1 MISKKVAEMILLQA
15 NREFY
20 SERLY
25 IAMEYYFKSLD
36 LNSYAKLFN
45 DYALEE
51 RNHAYK
57 MLDFLDEHN
66 CSTKISKIDEVNT
79 VYSSPKDVFEKAYTH
94 EIQVTK
100 WITEIYHQAVKDNDV
115 ASQQFLDWF
124 LEEQREEEDKMLTR
138 LNRLKLA
145 GDNMSAILFLD
156 IHDGATA
163 GLSTNQL

>member
-1 MISKKVAEMILLQA
+1 MISKKVAEELLKQA
-15 NREFY
+15 DREFL

-36 LNSYAKLFN
+36 LNGYARLFN

-51 RNHAYK
+51 RTHAYK

-66 CSTKISKIDEVNT
+66 CSTKISGIEDVLT
-79 VYSSPKDVFEKAYTH
+79 TYSSPKDVFEKAYAH

-100 WITEIYHQAVKDNDV
+100 WITDIYKLAIKEGDI
-115 ASQQFLDWF
+115 ASQKFLDWYI
-124 LEEQREEEDKMLTR
+124 EEQREEEDKMFER

-145 GDNMSAILFLD
+145 GDNIAAILFLEKE
-156 IHDGATA
+156 DGK
-163 GLSTNQL
+163 

>member
-1 MISKKVAEMILLQA
+1 MISKKVAEEILKQA

-36 LNSYAKLFN
+36 FNRYAKLFN

-57 MLDFLDEHN
+57 MLEFLDEHN
-66 CSTKISKIDEVNT
+66 CSTKLSSIDDVLTE
-79 VYSSPKDVFEKAYTH
+79 YSSPKDVFEKAYAH

-100 WITEIYHQAVKDNDV
+100 WITNIYKLAIKEGDI

-124 LEEQREEEDKMLTR
+124 IEEQREEEDKMLER

-145 GDNMSAILFLD
+145 GDNMAAILFLEH
-156 IHDGATA
+156 HDGI
-163 GLSTNQL
+163 

>member
-1 MISKKVAEMILLQA
+1 MISKKVAEMLLVQA

-36 LNSYAKLFN
+36 LNSYANLFN

-51 RNHAYK
+51 RSHAYK

-66 CSTKISKIDEVNT
+66 CSTKLSKIDDVT
-79 VYSSPKDVFEKAYTH
+79 TDYSSPKDVFEKAYIH
-94 EIQVTK
+94 ELQVTK
-100 WITEIYHQAVKDNDV
+100 WITDIYHVAVKENDV

-145 GDNMSAILFLD
+145 GNDMSAILFLD
-156 IHDGATA
+156 MHDGATA
-163 GLSTNQL
+163 GLKTGQL

>member
-1 MISKKVAEMILLQA
+1 MISKKVAEELLKQV
-15 NREFY
+15 NREFL

-36 LNSYAKLFN
+36 LNGYARLFN

-57 MLDFLDEHN
+57 MLEFLDEHN
-66 CSTKISKIDEVNT
+66 CSTTISGIEDVLT
-79 VYSSPKDVFEKAYTH
+79 SYTSPKDVFEKAYAH

-100 WITEIYHQAVKDNDV
+100 WITDIYKLAIKEGDI
-115 ASQQFLDWF
+115 ASQQFLDWYI
-124 LEEQREEEDKMLTR
+124 EEQREEEDKMVER

-145 GDNMSAILFLD
+145 GDNMAAILFLEKE
-156 IHDGATA
+156 DGK
-163 GLSTNQL
+163 

>member
-1 MISKKVAEMILLQA
+1 MISKKVAEELLKQV
-15 NREFY
+15 NREFL

-36 LNSYAKLFN
+36 LNGYARLFN

-57 MLDFLDEHN
+57 MLEFLDEHN
-66 CSTKISKIDEVNT
+66 CSTTISGIEDVLT
-79 VYSSPKDVFEKAYTH
+79 SYASPKDVFEKAYAH

-100 WITEIYHQAVKDNDV
+100 WITDIYKLSIKEGDI
-115 ASQQFLDWF
+115 ASQQFLDWYI
-124 LEEQREEEDKMLTR
+124 EEQREEEDKMLER

-145 GDNMSAILFLD
+145 GDNMAAILFLEKE
-156 IHDGATA
+156 DGK
-163 GLSTNQL
+163 

>member
-1 MISKKVAEMILLQA
+1 MISKKVAEELLKQV
-15 NREFY
+15 NREFL

-36 LNSYAKLFN
+36 LNGYAKLFN

-57 MLDFLDEHN
+57 MLEFLDEHN
-66 CSTKISKIDEVNT
+66 CSTTISGIEDVLT
-79 VYSSPKDVFEKAYTH
+79 SYTSPKDVFEKAYAH

-100 WITEIYHQAVKDNDV
+100 WITDIYKLAIKEGDI
-115 ASQQFLDWF
+115 ASQQFLDWYI
-124 LEEQREEEDKMLTR
+124 EEQREEEDKMLER

-145 GDNMSAILFLD
+145 GDNMAAILFLEKE
-156 IHDGATA
+156 DGK
-163 GLSTNQL
+163 

>member
-1 MISKKVAEMILLQA
+1 MISKKVAEELLKQA
-15 NREFY
+15 DREFL

-36 LNSYAKLFN
+36 LNGYARLFN

-51 RNHAYK
+51 RTHAYK

-66 CSTKISKIDEVNT
+66 CSTKISGIEDVLT
-79 VYSSPKDVFEKAYTH
+79 TYSSPKDVFEKAYAH

-100 WITEIYHQAVKDNDV
+100 WITDIYKLAIKEGDI
-115 ASQQFLDWF
+115 ASQQFLDWYI
-124 LEEQREEEDKMLTR
+124 EEQREEEDKMLER

-145 GDNMSAILFLD
+145 GDNMAAILFLEKE
-156 IHDGATA
+156 DGK
-163 GLSTNQL
+163 